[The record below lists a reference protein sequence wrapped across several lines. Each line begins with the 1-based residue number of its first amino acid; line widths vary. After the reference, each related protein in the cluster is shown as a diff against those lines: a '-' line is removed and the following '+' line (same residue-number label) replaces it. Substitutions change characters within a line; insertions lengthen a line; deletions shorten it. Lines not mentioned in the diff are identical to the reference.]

1 MKRLLALE
9 ASAGTGKTYALAMRY
24 VGLLLSG
31 ADPKEVLAIT
41 FTNKAAHEMSERVGL
56 FLSQKD
62 PKRIQIWAD
71 WLKEEP
77 KKIEQKLSYL
87 HQRFLNADIFIMT
100 IDSFVQ
106 RILRKFAYYA
116 GVASDFEIGGHEGF
130 ELFLQSLDSKSFDDF
145 VRFARWFDQK
155 GLEDFFALLYE
166 KDKELPP
173 PPNPLPD
180 NTQQLLA
187 AYRRLAQFVQ
197 THGTKAKQEEFD
209 PERPLQEVLFTK
221 SGNLRAWIKKSSLC
235 ETKGIKECKQADGLF
250 LDFKKELGAY
260 FRFKESYFLRK
271 LFDFYGLYK
280 KARLGRALELGRL
293 DFTDIKHLT
302 YDILRQ
308 GIDSHFLYF
317 RLDSRLQHILID
329 EFQDTS
335 TEDWRIFEPIVDEI
349 AATNEWRSFFYVGD
363 KKQAIYGFR
372 GGNAKLFDYVK
383 ERYGMDEEE
392 LERNYR
398 SRSHIVEYVN
408 NQFGLRQKSAKE
420 GGYVE
425 VEQSEEPLKSLD
437 KVLEKLQNIGIQPEQ
452 IAILV
457 PTNQDIQ
464 KVAEHLDTLGLKA
477 VTSSSK
483 LMIHQPRA
491 KALIDLISYLHQG
504 KSPSLYRFHFESFLG
519 KKVEEFPSIEGLKP
533 VAAIKKLAKTFD
545 FWDESVQLLLQE
557 AIAYKDIEEFIQHI
571 SECELQMPSA
581 KKGIEVLT
589 IHKSKGLAFEY
600 VIVLD
605 TLGQDKDKSSRLL
618 IKQQGITPDRFWLRQ
633 KDKEAVDEEYAL
645 ALEEEQK
652 NRVWELKNVAYVALT
667 RAQEGLF
674 VLKNPKSRRFG
685 FLDEEVRGELQ
696 KIESKPVTPQEEGHF
711 DLELRSY
718 GLQEFV
724 EEVEEEYEPNDY
736 HAITLGNAYH
746 QALEVGME
754 YVQSRYALF
763 ELDFEQIAK
772 RVEEAKKL
780 EESFGMDSFREI
792 PFILDGH
799 LGIIDHLFIGEEI
812 VVIDYKSAT
821 PQDQRPY
828 FKQVGFYKSAI
839 KRLLGKEARGYLL
852 YLDRMKLQEV

>member
-9 ASAGTGKTYALAMRY
+9 ASAGTGKTYALSMRY
-24 VGLLLSG
+24 VGLLLAG
-31 ADPKEVLAIT
+31 ADPQEVLAIT
-41 FTNKAAHEMSERVGL
+41 FTNKAANEMKERVGL

-62 PKRIQIWAD
+62 EGRIATWAKWLGIEEKEVQKRLFI
-71 WLKEEP
+71 L
-77 KKIEQKLSYL
+77 QK
-87 HQRFLNADIFIMT
+87 RFLNANIFILT

-116 GVASDFEIGGHEGF
+116 GVASDFEIGEHEGF
-130 ELFLQSLDSKSFDDF
+130 ELFLQSLDEKSFIDF

-155 GLEDFFALLYE
+155 GLEEFFGLLYE

-173 PPNPLPD
+173 PPAPLSD
-180 NTQQLLA
+180 NTQQLLT

-197 THGTKAKQEEFD
+197 AHGTKAKQKEFD
-209 PERPLQEVLFTK
+209 PERPLEEVLFTK
-221 SGNLRAWIKKSSLC
+221 SGDLRAWIKKESLC
-235 ETKGIKECKQADGLF
+235 ETKGIKECEEGDGLF
-250 LDFKKELGAY
+250 GDFKRELRAY

-271 LFDFYGLYK
+271 LFDFYELYK

-302 YDILRQ
+302 YDILQ
-308 GIDSHFLYF
+308 EGLDSHFLYF

-335 TEDWRIFEPIVDEI
+335 TEDWKIFEPIVDEI
-349 AATNEWRSFFYVGD
+349 ASTQEWRSFFYVGD

-383 ERYGMDEEE
+383 ERYGMAKEE
-392 LERNYR
+392 LGLNYR

-408 NQFGLRQKSAKE
+408 DQFGLAQKSAKE

-425 VEQSEEPLKSLD
+425 VRQSEEPLKG
-437 KVLEKLQNIGIQPEQ
+437 LEEALAKLRTVGVKPEQ

-457 PTNQDIQ
+457 PTNQDVQ
-464 KVAEHLDTLGLKA
+464 KVADYLGSLGLKA

-483 LMIHQPRA
+483 LVIHQPRA
-491 KALIDLISYLHQG
+491 KALIDLIAYLHQG
-504 KSPSLYRFHFESFLG
+504 QAPSLYRFHFESFLG
-519 KKVEEFPSIEGLKP
+519 RQVEEFPSIEGLKP

-557 AIAYKDIEEFIQHI
+557 SIAYKDIEEFVQGIE
-571 SECELQMPSA
+571 ECQLQMPSA
-581 KKGIEVLT
+581 KEGIEVLT
-589 IHKSKGLAFEY
+589 IHKSKGLTFEY

-605 TLGQDKDKSSRLL
+605 TLGQDRDKSSRLL
-618 IKQQGITPDRFWLRQ
+618 IEQRGITPDRFWLRQ
-633 KDKEAVDEEYAL
+633 KDKEAVDEEYAR
-645 ALEEEQK
+645 ALEEERKQK
-652 NRVWELKNVAYVALT
+652 AQELKNVAYVALT

-674 VLKNPKSRRFG
+674 VIKNPKSRRFG
-685 FLDEEVRGELQ
+685 FLDEEVRGELE
-696 KIESKPVTPQEEGHF
+696 KMEPRSDRKKEEGRF
-711 DLELRSY
+711 DLPLRSY

-724 EEVEEEYEPNDY
+724 EVEEEYEPNDY
-736 HAITLGNAYH
+736 EAITLGNAYH
-746 QALEVGME
+746 QAFEVGVE
-754 YVQSRYALF
+754 YVRSRFSLF
-763 ELDFEQIAK
+763 DLDFEWIEK

-780 EESFGMDSFREI
+780 EESFDGDSFREI
-792 PFILDGH
+792 PFILDGQ
-799 LGIIDHLFIGEEI
+799 LGIIDHLFLGEEA
-812 VVIDYKSAT
+812 VVVDYKSAT

-839 KRLLGKEARGYLL
+839 KRLLGKECQGYLL
-852 YLDRMKLQEV
+852 YLDSMKLQKV